1 MSSADDLD
9 EREPPSP
16 SDCGN
21 VVSVPENSPK
31 DVFVVEFVFF
41 SLMLSRKVQ
50 CCGYQQCSFSVQCIF
65 HLMLEVEK

>member
-21 VVSVPENSPK
+21 VVSTPENSPK
-31 DVFVVEFVFF
+31 DVF
-41 SLMLSRKVQ
+41 
-50 CCGYQQCSFSVQCIF
+50 CCGICLFLFNALKKSTV
-65 HLMLEVEK
+65 LWLPTV

>member
-21 VVSVPENSPK
+21 VASIPEFPKGWLLSYSVTLLFNE
-31 DVFVVEFVFF
+31 
-41 SLMLSRKVQ
+41 
-50 CCGYQQCSFSVQCIF
+50 
-65 HLMLEVEK
+65 LEKNTLNVL